1 MFDEI
6 EDAYFRLTSPYE
18 YQFLIIK
25 DQKMLKR
32 QSQALNRKR
41 TENTTAKINMTNG
54 KTTIYK
60 LLHRKLKIEQQEPH

>member
-25 DQKMLKR
+25 D
-32 QSQALNRKR
+32 
-41 TENTTAKINMTNG
+41 
-54 KTTIYK
+54 
-60 LLHRKLKIEQQEPH
+60 